1 MKKISINKEANIN
14 AEGKRNNKNC
24 KPVIC
29 IETGEVFSSSADAA
43 EKIGVHF
50 SVMSAVCTGKIKT
63 CKGKRYCYLNA
74 ALENLDAV
82 MSRLREASAME
93 EDARKWREQEA
104 KNEAIRLAKLK
115 HEAEVA
121 KVRERVAKLEE
132 NCKRLESKLTEEE
145 RCLMLAKVELAA
157 LIAKEN

>member
-1 MKKISINKEANIN
+1 MKKINIHNEANIN
-14 AEGKRNNKNC
+14 AEGKRSNKNC

-29 IETGEVFSSSADAA
+29 IETGEIFSSSADAA

-50 SVMSAVCTGKIKT
+50 SVMSAVCNGRIKT
-63 CKGKRYCYLNA
+63 CKGKRYCYLNS

-82 MSRLREASAME
+82 MTRLREASAME

-104 KNEAIRLAKLK
+104 EKEAARQAKLK

-121 KVRERVAKLEE
+121 KAREKVAKLEE

>member
-1 MKKISINKEANIN
+1 MKKINIHNEATIN
-14 AEGKRNNKNC
+14 ADGKRNNKNC

-104 KNEAIRLAKLK
+104 AKEAARLAKLK
-115 HEAEVA
+115 HEAEIA
-121 KVRERVAKLEE
+121 KAREKIAKIEE
-132 NCKRLESKLTEEE
+132 NCNRLESKLTEEE
-145 RCLMLAKVELAA
+145 RSLLFAKAELANLLA
-157 LIAKEN
+157 MEI